1 MYTDVK
7 IEHMLIDYTSVFGR
21 FLLVKISKKAPTN
34 KKKICLYIYKLC
46 WI

>member
-21 FLLVKISKKAPTN
+21 FLNIKKAPTN
-34 KKKICLYIYKLC
+34 TYINYVGYKQNTSLLQ
-46 WI
+46 